1 MVYLDEKAIQQLI
14 KAFNER
20 NLEPGSKL
28 FADDVILHYPGN
40 NQIGGDHFGKT
51 GVLLEVEGGDAS
63 LAKDISMHIAAMRPS
78 VVSRDDL
85 DPDAVERER
94 EILSEQARQEGK
106 PEKIIERMV
115 EGRLRDF
122 YEQHCLLDQPYVKG
136 EGKKDTVGKAAK
148 AGGMK
153 IVRFIHWELGKE

>member
-51 GVLLEVEGGDAS
+51 GVLDFWKKQIELTGGTFKGEIVSVLQGEGNLVLVINASAEVDNQS
-63 LAKDISMHIAAMRPS
+63 YSWRRINHYR
-78 VVSRDDL
+78 V
-85 DPDAVERER
+85 
-94 EILSEQARQEGK
+94 
-106 PEKIIERMV
+106 V
-115 EGRLRDF
+115 EGRVVEGWI
-122 YEQHCLLDQPYVKG
+122 YEGDQYTADLV
-136 EGKKDTVGKAAK
+136 
-148 AGGMK
+148 
-153 IVRFIHWELGKE
+153 FS